1 MPQTS
6 THATLLLPSSSQR
19 GNLSGVAP
27 RLPPLD
33 PPQTQ
38 GVQRGSPGHPNSTP
52 PRLQGP
58 SPTLRELPHP
68 SSPGGRAP
76 ESSFPGAW
84 RELGLFCSHHFLINS
99 LFLRDEWTRAVLC
112 LVLARP
118 RDAAAQRRYLLGP
131 FQGLCHAAWSLGIF
145 ARLPPQIGPENLAMP
160 SLENKQ
166 GNRGAGGVWAKPGW
180 CGQSWDG
187 VAVLGL
193 VSQPERKFCSWILFL
208 GMAGDGPRATAAS
221 SCPGDWARSKPGPRN
236 SRREFAEEPR
246 REEAIVC
253 SREVCGV

>member
-1 MPQTS
+1 MKWLQGLPR
-6 THATLLLPSSSQR
+6 AGDPPSSLWV
-19 GNLSGVAP
+19 GNGEAIVPRPRAKRFFCVPLPGFKGSTVHSVSPRWATSGSLGAP
-27 RLPPLD
+27 VGAQPCAPWWWGVTYAPNQHPRHPP
-33 PPQTQ
+33 PPQLLSERKPEWSCSKIAPFRPSPKPGRAE
-38 GVQRGSPGHPNSTP
+38 GVSRTPQFHPP

-76 ESSFPGAW
+76 ESSFPGAR

-160 SLENKQ
+160 SLENKR
-166 GNRGAGGVWAKPGW
+166 GNRGAGGVWAKPG
-180 CGQSWDG
+180 
-187 VAVLGL
+187 
-193 VSQPERKFCSWILFL
+193 
-208 GMAGDGPRATAAS
+208 
-221 SCPGDWARSKPGPRN
+221 
-236 SRREFAEEPR
+236 
-246 REEAIVC
+246 
-253 SREVCGV
+253 